1 MFKSKCYFCIGNDIL
16 SFFQKKMDMEI
27 SEIKERL
34 TMANVLHYY
43 GLKTELQ
50 LREKIHNHPNW
61 RDVGPSGFK
70 TAERSLKNSDRS
82 IAEFPL
88 IEKFNDYL
96 LWFWNHV
103 QKNRVY

>member
-1 MFKSKCYFCIGNDIL
+1 
-16 SFFQKKMDMEI
+16 MEI

-82 IAEFPL
+82 MAEFSEYFPKA
-88 IEKFNDYL
+88 IFK
-96 LWFWNHV
+96 
-103 QKNRVY
+103 VYQVRTKKYIRYYGSKIY